1 MPPTPPTPAPPA
13 SPPPAFPPG
22 TALVIGGS
30 GGIGRAICLAL
41 ARAGSAIALTYRNNA
56 AAAATCAD
64 AVRALGVSAEAHA
77 LDLGDPDATRAV
89 IDAIAARGPL
99 HTVIHAAGSDIRMRW
114 ISQVTPAEWRD
125 VMRADADGCFHLTH
139 AALPHLRR
147 ARGSLVAV
155 TSAGNTRYP
164 SRDILSVAPKAA
176 IEALVRGLARE
187 EGRHGVRANAVA
199 VGVVDAGIFQRL
211 SATDLPPAW
220 TDAARANTPL
230 LRIGDAAE
238 VADAV
243 VFLASARAS
252 FVTGQTLVVDGG
264 YSV

>member
-1 MPPTPPTPAPPA
+1 ME
-13 SPPPAFPPG
+13 FKDRVC
-22 TALVIGGS
+22 VITGGS

-56 AAAATCAD
+56 AAADTCAD